1 MAIRWGILGASRF
14 AAKTMGPAIHASRG
28 AVLAAVATSR
38 RDKADPFTG
47 LAPDCRVFEDYDA
60 LLADDTIDAVYV
72 PLPNH
77 LHIPWMEKA
86 LRAGKSVLSE
96 KPLALRADA
105 IDPMIALRDETG
117 LVAAEGYMIAHH
129 PQWHRVRHLIAD
141 GAIGELR
148 HMETAFTFNNPDLT
162 NIRFDATKGGGSLP
176 DIGVYALGCMRLAT
190 GQEPTQITHA
200 DLDMR
205 EGVDVAARVGL
216 RFGDVTAT
224 AFTAMNTHRAQHAT
238 FYGSTGQIHLTQP
251 FTPGPSGEAT
261 LVLSQEDFNARV
273 ERWPALNQ
281 YVLQVEAFGR
291 AVTKGDAFP
300 WRLEDAQGM
309 QSMLD
314 AVYAQAA
321 AS

>member
-14 AAKTMGPAIHASRG
+14 AGQTMAPAIHASRG
-28 AVLAAVATSR
+28 AVLAGVATSSPE
-38 RDKADPFTG
+38 KAAPFTD
-47 LAPDCRVFEDYDA
+47 LAPDCRVFGDYDA
-60 LLADDTIDAVYV
+60 LLADDGIDAVYV

-86 LRAGKSVLSE
+86 LRAGKAVLSE
-96 KPLALRADA
+96 KPLALSADA
-105 IDPMIALRDETG
+105 IDPMISLRDETG

-148 HMETAFTFNNPDLT
+148 HMDTAFTFNNPDLT
-162 NIRFDATKGGGSLP
+162 NIRFDASKGGGSLP

-190 GQEPTQITHA
+190 GQEPTAITHT
-200 DLDMR
+200 DLQMVG
-205 EGVDVAARVGL
+205 GVDVAARVGL
-216 RFGDVTAT
+216 RFGDVTGT
-224 AFTAMNTHRAQHAT
+224 AYTAMNSHRSQHAT
-238 FYGSTGQIHLTQP
+238 FYGSTGKIHLTQP
-251 FTPGPSGEAT
+251 FTPGASGEAT

-273 ERWPALNQ
+273 ECWPAVNH

-291 AVTKGDAFP
+291 AMAGGESFP
-300 WRLEDAQGM
+300 WSLEDARAM

-314 AVYAQAA
+314 AVYAHAA
-321 AS
+321 AG